1 MEAART
7 TNRKLSLGE
16 KLSYG
21 MGDCGANVIVALAST
36 YLSAYYTDTVGI
48 AAAAVAT
55 MMMVTRIFDGVTDII
70 MGAIVD
76 KTNSRWGKA
85 RPWVLWTAP
94 FMALS
99 LFLLFNVPSSFGD
112 TGKLVYAYLTYIFQ
126 SCIVYTAAN
135 LPYNALLSR
144 MTLDVQDRASTSS
157 IRFIMTQLTT
167 LIINAV
173 TANLVESVGFEK
185 LSAIY
190 AGISFIMLMICF
202 FGAKEHL
209 GETAQGSTPVES
221 VPLKTALPAL
231 FKNRYF
237 LILSLLF
244 CFVFIANISTLSVT
258 FYFCNDILGDV
269 TLLTFCSM
277 ALTIPSMIINFALPG
292 LVSKFGKQK
301 MMILGSCLMILGGV
315 LVGLAGSNVPL
326 VMTGIV
332 LKGFG
337 LGPIQS
343 GVFAMA
349 ADVVD
354 YGEWKTGVRSEGLIN
369 SCTSFGMKIGIGVG
383 SSVGLWILD
392 LGGYDGLAAV
402 QTESAL
408 NAVRFAFGYNGA
420 ILSVVVLIL
429 CILMNIDKYI
439 KQIQSDLEKKRA

>member
-1 MEAART
+1 MET
-7 TNRKLSLGE
+7 KSKKLSWGE

-55 MMMVTRIFDGVTDII
+55 MMLLTRVFDGVTDII

-76 KTNSRWGKA
+76 KTNTKWGKA

-99 LFLLFNVPSSFGD
+99 LFLLFNVPTGLGD
-112 TGKLVYAYLTYIFQ
+112 TGKLVYAYITYIFQ

-144 MTLDVQDRASTSS
+144 MTLNVQDRASTSS

-190 AGISFIMLMICF
+190 AVVSFIMLMICF

-209 GETAQGSTPVES
+209 GEHADGGVKVEN

-231 FKNRYF
+231 LKNRYF
-237 LILSLLF
+237 IILALLF
-244 CFVFIANISTLSVT
+244 CFLFIANISTLSVT
-258 FYFCNDILGDV
+258 FYFCNNILGNV
-269 TLLTFCSM
+269 ALLTYTSM
-277 ALTIPSMIINFALPG
+277 ALTIPSMIINFILPG

-301 MMILGSCLMILGGV
+301 MMITGSGLMI
-315 LVGLAGSNVPL
+315 VGNILIGMAGSNVPL
-326 VMTGIV
+326 VMAGII

-343 GVFAMA
+343 GIFAMA

-354 YGEWKTGVRSEGLIN
+354 YGEWKTGIRSEGLIN

-383 SSVGLWILD
+383 SSVGLWIINA
-392 LGGYDGLAAV
+392 GGYDGMAAV
-402 QTESAL
+402 QSESAL
-408 NAVRFAFGYNGA
+408 NAIRFAFGYNGA
-420 ILSVVVLIL
+420 ILSAVVLVL
-429 CILMNIDKYI
+429 CVMMNIDKYI
-439 KQIQSDLEKKRA
+439 KQIQSDLEKKNAGKA